1 MFRSGR
7 IAIASLVLVGCSSDA
22 NLPAGTLGFGGMG
35 GGASGGTGGA
45 LGIGGASG
53 GTGGAGG
60 RAGAGGTGGAA
71 GTGGTGNVAA
81 APTGTPVFRGRLPKL
96 LNSGPACTFEAA
108 ATGDRW
114 CGFFA
119 DTTATP
125 ISVELFVVNVTKAAA
140 GVPITCGLPDPNCL
154 KLTAAS
160 FQDPSHPEM
169 FQGDTLIYYDATGTP
184 FGWRPGMPQGR
195 ALAVADPKTMD
206 LSLCYAA
213 TKGTAVVCLR
223 VLPAAMQTIQNVL
236 QADLLAG
243 RLDSTADPPLARIE
257 TLIATSLTDRNIS
270 RFRAGYPIPGG
281 DLVAWSARAVPG
293 GPEVLKTQTLG
304 DDASRATV
312 ASDAN
317 RWRTSADGSHWYW
330 YSQVDDDTRAG
341 TLHGAPFPGGA
352 GPAAITANALQFD
365 FPTPTSLLTVA
376 STGEMRVFPDLGG
389 APGNGA
395 ILDVGVFRLLVLGD
409 QGYVAYNKAVM
420 TANGTQFSDLYVTR
434 ADGTGACTLTAAT
447 DGYPAGVRFTPG
459 ATGST
464 WIQRGGSGFTARY
477 TRLADCATVDI
488 ASAVARAEPFGDRGV
503 LYLDEYSTGAQI
515 GTLRFRALAGGGVVP
530 GDPGARVSGEVGG
543 FTVVSATSSGGADAL
558 IYAVESGG
566 SDDGIYVRAFGP

>member
-7 IAIASLVLVGCSSDA
+7 IAIASLALAGCSSDA

-35 GGASGGTGGA
+35 GGRLGGFGGTSGTGGTA
-45 LGIGGASG
+45 
-53 GTGGAGG
+53 GTGGP
-60 RAGAGGTGGAA
+60 GGTAGTG
-71 GTGGTGNVAA
+71 GTGGTGNVPV
-81 APTGTPVFRGRLPKL
+81 APTGAAVFRGRLPKL
-96 LNSGPACTFEAA
+96 LNSGPICTFEEG

-119 DTTATP
+119 DTTTTP

-140 GVPITCGLPDPNCL
+140 GVPITCGFPDPNCL
-154 KLTAAS
+154 KLTSAS

-184 FGWRPGMPQGR
+184 FGWRPGMSEGR
-195 ALAVADPKTMD
+195 PLAVADPKTMD

-213 TKGTAVVCLR
+213 IKGTAVVCLR
-223 VLPAAMQTIQNVL
+223 VLPAAMQTIQSVL

-243 RLDSTADPPLARIE
+243 RLDGAANPPLARIE
-257 TLIATSLTDRNIS
+257 TVIATSLTDRNIS
-270 RFRAGYPIPGG
+270 RYRAGYPIPGG

-330 YSQVDDDTRAG
+330 FSEVDDETRAG
-341 TLHGAPFPGGA
+341 TLHTAPFPGGA
-352 GPAAITANALQFD
+352 GPAAVTANALQFD
-365 FPTPTSLLTVA
+365 FPTPTSLITVA
-376 STGEMRVFPDLGG
+376 STGELRVFPNLAG

-395 ILDVGVFRLLVLGD
+395 ILARGVFRMLVLGA

-420 TANGTQFSDLYVTR
+420 SADAAQLSDLYVTR

-447 DGYPAGVRFTPG
+447 DGYPAGVRFTPS

-464 WIQRGGSGFTARY
+464 WIQQRGSAYTAHY
-477 TRLADCATVDI
+477 TRLADCATMDV

-503 LYLDEYSTGAQI
+503 LYVNDYSPGAQI
-515 GTLRFRALAGGGVVP
+515 GSLWFRALAAGGAVS
-530 GDPGARVSGEVGG
+530 GAPATRVSGEVGG
-543 FTVVSATSSGGADAL
+543 FTVVSSGGGDAV
-558 IYAVESGG
+558 IYAVESGR
-566 SDDGIYVRAFGP
+566 SDDGVYVRGFGP